1 MDYVMTNLQTS
12 VIFCVS
18 SFTKPLIDAFGYAVL
33 ALGRVYGRIG
43 PLQLLETFVCYHD
56 PADFGRGVIC

>member
-1 MDYVMTNLQTS
+1 MDYIMTNLQTS
-12 VIFCVS
+12 VISCFPT
-18 SFTKPLIDAFGYAVL
+18 FIKPLMDAIGYTAL
-33 ALGRVYGRIG
+33 ALGRVHGRIG

>member
-18 SFTKPLIDAFGYAVL
+18 SFTKPLINTIGYTAL
-33 ALGRVYGRIG
+33 ALG
-43 PLQLLETFVCYHD
+43 
-56 PADFGRGVIC
+56 